1 MNFLEEN
8 YEKIKTIFFHELGH
22 FIAYKNSTK
31 EIEGFKIMD
40 LQIQPCTECKNGFK
54 GFIVPLLP
62 PGYKNGARMSPER
75 LAHNFSNN
83 YFGCLFQL
91 LLTDSDEHLA
101 LCMQDYGQ
109 CDQKNLNT
117 TLQSYGLLG
126 KTSEIENHFYE
137 FHKKLKKKNFDSLKN
152 LNFEELFIE
161 IDKDV
166 RVKLESLDIQT
177 TNFIKDFTTI
187 YDKQLKELIAII
199 ESK

>member
-31 EIEGFKIMD
+31 EIEGFKIID
-40 LQIQPCTECKNGFK
+40 LQIRPCAECKNGFK

-62 PGYKNGARMSPER
+62 LGYKNNANMSPER

-101 LCMQDYGQ
+101 LCMLDYGQ
-109 CDQKNLNT
+109 CDQKSLNT

-126 KTSEIENHFYE
+126 KATEIENHFYE
-137 FHKKLKKKNFDSLKN
+137 FHNELKKENFDRIKN
-152 LNFEELFIE
+152 LNFKELFIE

-166 RVKLESLDIQT
+166 KVRLESLDTQT
-177 TNFIKDFTTI
+177 TNFIKDFSTI
-187 YDKQLKELIAII
+187 YDKQLEELIAII
-199 ESK
+199 KSK